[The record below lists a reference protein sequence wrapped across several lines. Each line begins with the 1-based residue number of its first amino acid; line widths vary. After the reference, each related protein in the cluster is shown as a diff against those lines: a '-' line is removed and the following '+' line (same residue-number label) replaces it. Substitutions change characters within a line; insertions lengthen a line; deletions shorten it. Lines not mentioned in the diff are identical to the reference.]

1 MRKSVFHILYF
12 SASKNLYIPVTRLF
26 GSLAENKSQNVPYDR
41 DVADQRRKYGD
52 SLMRKVED
60 AMDVQRRHENEQE
73 SKVAM
78 ARQRRQDEKDRQE
91 AEEVRQRYPG
101 L

>member
-1 MRKSVFHILYF
+1 
-12 SASKNLYIPVTRLF
+12 
-26 GSLAENKSQNVPYDR
+26 
-41 DVADQRRKYGD
+41 
-52 SLMRKVED
+52 MRKVED